1 MIIVLF
7 GPPGAGKG
15 TQAERISR
23 EMGIP
28 HIATGDMFREAVAK
42 GTELGRK
49 AQEYMRRGELVPDEI
64 VNEMVRE
71 RISMPD
77 CSRGFILDG
86 YPRTVNQAKALDE
99 MLAEMGRKVD
109 VVLNLSVSD
118 DEVVKRLSYRRICRR
133 CGAIYHLINNP
144 PRREGVC
151 DRCGGELYQ
160 REDDRE
166 EVIRRR
172 LRVYYEQTE
181 PVLRYYA
188 ERGILRDIDGN
199 GTVDE
204 VWERVKKALEEVKG

>member
-77 CSRGFILDG
+77 CSKGFILDG

>member
-1 MIIVLF
+1 LIIVLF